1 MGRERTS
8 YSLSCC
14 SSTKVALRLSFCI
27 SRVSCANVRA
37 EDSRAGSAESKES
50 SEDERVFKDDDSVD
64 VVECNDRNVG
74 YEV

>member
-14 SSTKVALRLSFCI
+14 SSTRLAFRLSFWI

-37 EDSRAGSAESKES
+37 EASKAGKAERRES
-50 SEDERVFKDDDSVD
+50 SEDEREPREDERVF
-64 VVECNDRNVG
+64 VVE
-74 YEV
+74 